1 MGSCPI
7 CKIGGDIK
15 KNELFV
21 PLFDGDIILDNAN
34 KNRKMTKLIRK
45 KLSKMNNFH
54 RLTTEKIIRAKNLK
68 NCQSVILKKTPNNL
82 LKYKRNISFNF
93 FQNELKKTKSVD
105 NPYYYNL
112 NINEIYNKENTK
124 NQSFI
129 MSETTLKR
137 FKTTIKLNNKNNLNS
152 INITNPI
159 NELSIEEDQ
168 NEDEKSI
175 KYEFSEQIISSNEEI
190 NISNILSHH
199 YLFHKIKKEA
209 LTFLINELKEFQIE
223 EKTSIFY
230 KGDEGSCIFI
240 IKNGNVEINYLSKKK
255 LILSEG
261 NVFGELALINYNITR
276 NYDAIAA
283 TDLNF
288 YIIDINSFS
297 EVSREILSKNAFN
310 CVIFSYFNFDIIEN
324 LEYLASHLY
333 FKKGHTIENLNC
345 LFEILNG
352 ELSLIDEKG
361 NEIDNYKSGDYFDL
375 KKSFED
381 NNEEILEYNN
391 IFQHNLNYKLIAKE
405 DTSCNIFPAFAF
417 IEIFGPNFKKEIMF
431 NFLKASLSKE
441 AIFEEMIG
449 KNYDKIYPIFKF
461 NEYKRGELIY
471 DIEKENKNIKK
482 KYKKICIVL
491 SGIAIKKT
499 GLKKFS
505 KNITVFPGDIVGME
519 FPFGENPLNILVNT
533 NRLITYECYYEDFL
547 ENIPIADTNLRNFV
561 FNIKKIYLFHQIT
574 GFELFKLIK
583 KLKTENFKKNDK
595 VIQKGD
601 LVEKVYYIIKG
612 KAKFEVDDLTYK
624 EYNEGNSFGEIFLLN
639 EKNAKSEIICSSD
652 ELMLYSLDKKNFY
665 ELMSNPISNNFIK
678 KKLCLEDI
686 ELFPNNLYYIS
697 TLYNGKYSKIYLVHN
712 KIYFYVIKAIYVDYQ
727 KRKNPKNKISSCII
741 NEKKAS
747 KRLDHPFII
756 SYVKTLRNNHW
767 CFFVE
772 EYLNGISLSEYIE
785 MNKIFKNINLI
796 KFYGASLFLILD
808 NLKSRGIIH
817 RDIKLEN
824 IIITKKGYIKLI
836 DFSSSKR
843 IKNNK
848 TRTLIGTPFYIAPEI
863 LNGKGYS
870 YSCDYWSVGIILY
883 YLFYGEFPFG
893 KSASK
898 IDSVYKEILN
908 KNIDYK
914 ENESDDNLYFKNF
927 IEKILEK
934 DDKKRICSFKE
945 ICELDFFKNF
955 NFKMLKRR
963 KLEPPFY
970 PLIIKLNKESL
981 LNNLSNPFLSFIQKE
996 KIENKKS
1003 KNQEIKFN
1011 KDVIIKYQ
1019 EVDKNNSGDLN
1030 KEAKSWF
1037 DNF

>member
-1 MGSCPI
+1 MGSCPY
-7 CKIGGDIK
+7 CKKGGDLK
-15 KNELFV
+15 KKELFI
-21 PLFDGDIILDNAN
+21 PQYDEDIALENTN
-34 KNRKMTKLIRK
+34 KNRTMTKLIRK
-45 KLSKMNNFH
+45 NLSKKMFYH
-54 RLTTEKIIRAKNLK
+54 KLTTEKIIRGKSK
-68 NCQSVILKKTPNNL
+68 KIFHSMILKKTPNNL
-82 LKYKRNISFNF
+82 LKFKRNISLNIFHH
-93 FQNELKKTKSVD
+93 ELKKTKSLE
-105 NPYYYNL
+105 NFFFPNL
-112 NINEIYNKENTK
+112 KMHETYKEEYSKTQNFIR
-124 NQSFI
+124 NQTS
-129 MSETTLKR
+129 LKR
-137 FKTTIKLNNKNNLNS
+137 YKTIKLNNNNKNNF
-152 INITNPI
+152 IKTTNPI
-159 NELSIEEDQ
+159 NEYSIEEEI

-175 KYEFSEQIISSNEEI
+175 NYELSEQIISSNEEI

-574 GFELFKLIK
+574 GFELFRLIK
-583 KLKTENFKKNDK
+583 KLKTENFKK
-595 VIQKGD
+595 
-601 LVEKVYYIIKG
+601 IK
-612 KAKFEVDDLTYK
+612 FT
-624 EYNEGNSFGEIFLLN
+624 FFIFL
-639 EKNAKSEIICSSD
+639 
-652 ELMLYSLDKKNFY
+652 
-665 ELMSNPISNNFIK
+665 
-678 KKLCLEDI
+678 KLI
-686 ELFPNNLYYIS
+686 
-697 TLYNGKYSKIYLVHN
+697 
-712 KIYFYVIKAIYVDYQ
+712 IYFQ
-727 KRKNPKNKISSCII
+727 
-741 NEKKAS
+741 
-747 KRLDHPFII
+747 
-756 SYVKTLRNNHW
+756 
-767 CFFVE
+767 
-772 EYLNGISLSEYIE
+772 
-785 MNKIFKNINLI
+785 
-796 KFYGASLFLILD
+796 
-808 NLKSRGIIH
+808 
-817 RDIKLEN
+817 
-824 IIITKKGYIKLI
+824 
-836 DFSSSKR
+836 
-843 IKNNK
+843 
-848 TRTLIGTPFYIAPEI
+848 
-863 LNGKGYS
+863 
-870 YSCDYWSVGIILY
+870 
-883 YLFYGEFPFG
+883 
-893 KSASK
+893 
-898 IDSVYKEILN
+898 
-908 KNIDYK
+908 
-914 ENESDDNLYFKNF
+914 
-927 IEKILEK
+927 
-934 DDKKRICSFKE
+934 
-945 ICELDFFKNF
+945 
-955 NFKMLKRR
+955 
-963 KLEPPFY
+963 
-970 PLIIKLNKESL
+970 SL
-981 LNNLSNPFLSFIQKE
+981 LMKSF
-996 KIENKKS
+996 S
-1003 KNQEIKFN
+1003 DCF
-1011 KDVIIKYQ
+1011 
-1019 EVDKNNSGDLN
+1019 
-1030 KEAKSWF
+1030 
-1037 DNF
+1037 

>member
-21 PLFDGDIILDNAN
+21 PQFDGDIILDNAN

-405 DTSCNIFPAFAF
+405 DTSCNVFHAFSF
-417 IEIFGPNFKKEIMF
+417 IEVFGIDFKKEIMF
-431 NFLKASLSKE
+431 NFLKNTLSKE
-441 AIFEEMIG
+441 LILDEMID
-449 KNYDKIYPIFKF
+449 KNYEKIFPIFKYK
-461 NEYKRGELIY
+461 EYKKGELIY
-471 DIEKENKNIKK
+471 DLEKENNNIKR
-482 KYKKICIVL
+482 KYKKICIII

-499 GLKKFS
+499 LNKS
-505 KNITVFPGDIVGME
+505 TKNITFFPGDIIGME
-519 FPFGENPLNILVNT
+519 FFFGEKPLNISVNT
-533 NRLITYECYYEDFL
+533 NKLITYECYYEDFL

-583 KLKTENFKKNDK
+583 KLKTENFKK
-595 VIQKGD
+595 
-601 LVEKVYYIIKG
+601 IK
-612 KAKFEVDDLTYK
+612 FT
-624 EYNEGNSFGEIFLLN
+624 FFIFL
-639 EKNAKSEIICSSD
+639 
-652 ELMLYSLDKKNFY
+652 
-665 ELMSNPISNNFIK
+665 
-678 KKLCLEDI
+678 KL
-686 ELFPNNLYYIS
+686 
-697 TLYNGKYSKIYLVHN
+697 
-712 KIYFYVIKAIYVDYQ
+712 
-727 KRKNPKNKISSCII
+727 II
-741 NEKKAS
+741 NFNI
-747 KRLDHPFII
+747 FI
-756 SYVKTLRNNHW
+756 
-767 CFFVE
+767 
-772 EYLNGISLSEYIE
+772 
-785 MNKIFKNINLI
+785 NKIFFRYFLMLNII
-796 KFYGASLFLILD
+796 KISGLLIL
-808 NLKSRGIIH
+808 
-817 RDIKLEN
+817 
-824 IIITKKGYIKLI
+824 
-836 DFSSSKR
+836 
-843 IKNNK
+843 
-848 TRTLIGTPFYIAPEI
+848 
-863 LNGKGYS
+863 
-870 YSCDYWSVGIILY
+870 
-883 YLFYGEFPFG
+883 
-893 KSASK
+893 
-898 IDSVYKEILN
+898 
-908 KNIDYK
+908 
-914 ENESDDNLYFKNF
+914 
-927 IEKILEK
+927 
-934 DDKKRICSFKE
+934 
-945 ICELDFFKNF
+945 FF
-955 NFKMLKRR
+955 
-963 KLEPPFY
+963 
-970 PLIIKLNKESL
+970 
-981 LNNLSNPFLSFIQKE
+981 
-996 KIENKKS
+996 
-1003 KNQEIKFN
+1003 
-1011 KDVIIKYQ
+1011 
-1019 EVDKNNSGDLN
+1019 
-1030 KEAKSWF
+1030 
-1037 DNF
+1037 

>member
-21 PLFDGDIILDNAN
+21 PQFDGDIILDNAN

-152 INITNPI
+152 INITNTI

-240 IKNGNVEINYLSKKK
+240 IKKGKVEINNNNNQKFYLN
-255 LILSEG
+255 EG
-261 NVFGELALINYNITR
+261 NIFGELAVLNYNIIR
-276 NYDAIAA
+276 NYDAFSF
-283 TDLNF
+283 TNLNF
-288 YIIDINSFS
+288 YSFDFNSFENIS
-297 EVSREILSKNAFN
+297 KDILKKNDFN
-310 CVIFSYFNFDIIEN
+310 CIIFNGFDLETINN
-324 LEYLASHLY
+324 LHYLTNHIL
-333 FKKGHTIENLNC
+333 FKKNQIINDLNY
-345 LFEILNG
+345 LFEIISG
-352 ELSLIDEKG
+352 ELILIDDK
-361 NEIDNYKSGDYFDL
+361 NNQIDNYTNGDYFHF
-375 KKSFED
+375 KNCFED
-381 NNEEILEYNN
+381 NQKEDYNN
-391 IFQHNLNYKLIAKE
+391 IFYYNNKYTLIAKE

-533 NRLITYECYYEDFL
+533 IRLITYECYYEDFL

-561 FNIKKIYLFHQIT
+561 YNIKKIYLFHQIT
-574 GFELFKLIK
+574 GFELFRLIK

-639 EKNAKSEIICSSD
+639 EKNAKSEIKCSSD
-652 ELMLYSLDKKNFY
+652 ELLLYSLDKNDFY
-665 ELMSNPISNNFIK
+665 ELLSNSNINNLIK
-678 KKLCLEDI
+678 EKLCLEDI

-697 TLYNGKYSKIYLVHN
+697 TLYNGKHSKIYLVHN

-772 EYLNGISLSEYIE
+772 EYINGISLSEYIE

-893 KSASK
+893 KSALK

-908 KNIDYK
+908 KNIDYY
-914 ENESDDNLYFKNF
+914 ENECKDNLIIKNF
-927 IEKILEK
+927 LQLILERNE
-934 DDKKRICSFKE
+934 KKRLCSLNKIIECDFYKDFSFKLLLKE
-945 ICELDFFKNF
+945 
-955 NFKMLKRR
+955 KM
-963 KLEPPFY
+963 EPPFL
-970 PLIIKLNKESL
+970 PQVVKIDEKNL
-981 LNNLSNPFLSFIQKE
+981 LHNLSNPFLNFIQNE
-996 KIENKKS
+996 KIESDRKNSILKFHKDALRNEDNNQNYDNCNKG
-1003 KNQEIKFN
+1003 KN
-1011 KDVIIKYQ
+1011 
-1019 EVDKNNSGDLN
+1019 
-1030 KEAKSWF
+1030 WF
-1037 DNF
+1037 DDF